1 MERKKLLKSKEY
13 WLAEIQLNLFKLIE
27 NYKTANKLNSTQL
40 AQKLGVTKGY
50 ISQIL
55 NGNFD
60 HKISKLVELSLAF
73 NKVPTIEY
81 KDLEKTIIEDELDAL
96 SKSWSYDLKQHII
109 LNYKEIGYK
118 EITKNLLNPPTT
130 LRTCSTLSD
139 MLENIGKK
147 TVPSKQNSYEE

>member
-1 MERKKLLKSKEY
+1 MERKELLKSKEY

-27 NYKTANKLNSTQL
+27 NYKTANNLNSTQL
-40 AQKLGVTKGY
+40 AEKLGVTKGY

-55 NGNFD
+55 NGDFD

-73 NKVPTIEY
+73 NKVPIIEY
-81 KDLEKTIIEDELDAL
+81 KDLERTIMEDKLDAL
-96 SKSWSYDLKQHII
+96 NKSWSYNLKQDII

-118 EITKNLLNPPTT
+118 EITKNLLKPPTAP
-130 LRTCSTLSD
+130 RTYATLSD
-139 MLENIGKK
+139 MLENVGKK